1 MVRKFFKPD
10 VSESIIGMTF
20 DDAKDYCLSE
30 NYVLTDINNPTELS
44 ETYLITV
51 IEYDE
56 NGKILTSKYG
66 K

>member
-1 MVRKFFKPD
+1 MVRKVFKHD
-10 VSESIIGMTF
+10 ISESIIGMTF